1 MHTAMVILA
10 CVGLFMVLYGLTV
23 IVKRR
28 SQAKHISARAAPPA
42 AKTTARDLSP
52 LIFPEGKV
60 EVAPRPVPLAKTTVR
75 SGKPAGRPV
84 RSSASSSSSSSKS
97 SGGRRSDDNFA
108 QGAMLGHLT
117 GGSYSDNAGS
127 HHSSHSNSGSSGGSS
142 CGGGGSSCGGGGGGG
157 GGCGGGGA
165 S

>member
-1 MHTAMVILA
+1 MVILA

-28 SQAKHISARAAPPA
+28 SQAKSISARAAPPT
-42 AKTTARDLSP
+42 AKTTARDRSP

-84 RSSASSSSSSSKS
+84 RSSASSSSSKS

-157 GGCGGGGA
+157 CGGGGA